1 LVQEEVRTHTAIHVV
16 KGAVQKVVQAR
27 WTASTRVE
35 GRHGRLTV
43 QFDRKPTEEELGKIE
58 EEANRKV
65 SEGAEVLEFTM
76 ERKEAENHFG
86 DQIYDLFPVPSTV
99 AMLRLVR
106 IPEWNI
112 NCCAERHVEST
123 AVVGPIKLGRT
134 RFRRSRKE
142 LDLEFELADLTA
154 WNR

>member
-1 LVQEEVRTHTAIHVV
+1 MVQEEVRTHTAVHIV
-16 KGAVQKVVQAR
+16 KGAVQKVMQAK

-43 QFDRKPTEEELGKIE
+43 QFDRKPTEAELKKVE

-65 SEGAEVLEFTM
+65 TEGVEVLEFTM
-76 ERKEAENHFG
+76 ERKEAEMHFG
-86 DQIYDLFPVPSTV
+86 DQIYDLFPVPPTV
-99 AMLRLVR
+99 TMLTLLR

-112 NCCAERHVEST
+112 NCCTESHVDST
-123 AVVGPIKLGRT
+123 SLVGPIKLGKT
-134 RFRRSRKE
+134 KFRKSKQE
-142 LDLEFELADLTA
+142 LELEFELVDLTA